1 MKQLNKQDMIRKTIG
16 WVLAIISVILLSLTI
31 GVGIYG
37 FSSSK
42 VELATIV
49 FQSGI
54 ISIFVC
60 TGPVSYTHLTL
71 PTN

>member
-49 FQSGI
+49 FQESLA
-54 ISIFVC
+54 SLYALDC
-60 TGPVSYTHLTL
+60 PYYY
-71 PTN
+71 